1 MDASQKTE
9 LFRIA
14 GGQVRF
20 RVPMSRHT
28 TFRVGGDAE
37 ALCRA
42 ADLECLCR
50 VLAFLTREGIPYLA
64 IGKGSNLLV
73 RDGGIRGVVI
83 LLSGKLACIEWK
95 PDGHVL
101 AGAGL
106 SLADLL
112 TGCRQTGL
120 SGLEFLAGIPG
131 TVGGAAVMNAGAF
144 GNETGDLIEEMR
156 AVDAGGHVHV
166 YDRSQLVFS
175 YRRLD
180 MEAGSVIAQVGFRL
194 TFAAPER
201 VADRIGSYLKRRK
214 TLQPIAEASAGS
226 VFKNPP
232 HDYAGRLIEQAGLK
246 GRRVGGAMISKRHA
260 NFIVNTGGA
269 TAADILAL
277 IEAARE
283 AVMQTTGITLELE
296 VRVAGDPACTDPA

>member
-1 MDASQKTE
+1 
-9 LFRIA
+9 
-14 GGQVRF
+14 
-20 RVPMSRHT
+20 
-28 TFRVGGDAE
+28 
-37 ALCRA
+37 
-42 ADLECLCR
+42 
-50 VLAFLTREGIPYLA
+50 
-64 IGKGSNLLV
+64 
-73 RDGGIRGVVI
+73 
-83 LLSGKLACIEWK
+83 
-95 PDGHVL
+95 
-101 AGAGL
+101 
-106 SLADLL
+106 
-112 TGCRQTGL
+112 
-120 SGLEFLAGIPG
+120 
-131 TVGGAAVMNAGAF
+131 
-144 GNETGDLIEEMR
+144 MR